1 VPKLNATYINK
12 LNKIKVLE
20 LIRKERSI
28 SRADIAKVT
37 RLSAPTITR
46 IVESLINNE
55 KLVID
60 LGLGSSE
67 GGRPPNLVS
76 FASQAR
82 FIIGIDI
89 GRTNISAAL
98 SDLDAK
104 IIQEDKEQTGA
115 DEGYEKVIARVVA
128 MIEKLIKRSRVN
140 RRDIMGV
147 GLAIGGLMDRKHAI
161 IEFSPD
167 FQWRN
172 VDPATTLSKAVGL
185 PVMMDNV
192 TRVAAIGE
200 LHYGIGEKYRNFIC
214 INVGYGIGAGI
225 IIDGQPFYGS
235 HGISGEFGH
244 IVVAK
249 DDERI
254 CNCGNR
260 GCLEAIASGYGIAR
274 MVKER
279 ISNGELSEVTRLC
292 GGDLTTIS
300 AAMVADAANQGDLLS
315 RDVLREA
322 MEYLSIGVANLITLF
337 DPEAIVLSGRVALS
351 GDNVLAPLRSAVGSR
366 SINFNRKDIYIGLAT
381 YGQRAAV
388 MGALALILNEVLN
401 LKLTVTADKGLDRE

>member
-28 SRADIAKVT
+28 SRADIAKQT

-46 IVESLINNE
+46 IVDSLIKNE

-60 LGLGSSE
+60 LGLGTSD

-82 FIIGIDI
+82 FIIGVDI

-98 SDLDAK
+98 ADLDAT
-104 IIQEDKEQTGA
+104 IVQEELRPTGA
-115 DEGYEKVIARVVA
+115 DEGYERVIARVA
-128 MIEKLIKRSRVN
+128 TLIEELITKSKVD
-140 RRDIMGV
+140 RRNIMGV
-147 GLAIGGLMDRKHAI
+147 GLAVGGLMDKGRGI

-172 VDPATTLSKAVGL
+172 VDPATTLSEAVGL
-185 PVMMDNV
+185 PVMIDNV

-200 LHYGIGEKYRNFIC
+200 LHYGIGERFRNFIC
-214 INVGYGIGAGI
+214 INIGYGIGAGI
-225 IIDGQPFYGS
+225 IINGMPFYGS
-235 HGISGEFGH
+235 HGVSGEFGH
-244 IVVAK
+244 IMVDK
-249 DDERI
+249 DDQRL

-274 MVKER
+274 TVRER
-279 ISNGELSEVTRLC
+279 IIGGTDSMVSSLC
-292 GGDLTTIS
+292 GGDTERIS
-300 AAMVADAANQGDLLS
+300 TAMVVDAANQGDALS
-315 RDVLREA
+315 CVVLREA
-322 MEYLSIGVANLITLF
+322 MEYLSIGVVNLITLF
-337 DPEAIVLSGRVALS
+337 DPEAVILCGRVALA
-351 GDNVLAPLRSAVGSR
+351 GNIVLDPIKAAVESR
-366 SINFNRKDIYIGLAT
+366 SINVNRKDIHIGVAT
-381 YGQRAAV
+381 YGTRAAL
-388 MGALALILNEVLN
+388 MGSLALILDEVLH
-401 LKLTVTADKGLDRE
+401 LQLSVLTERAS